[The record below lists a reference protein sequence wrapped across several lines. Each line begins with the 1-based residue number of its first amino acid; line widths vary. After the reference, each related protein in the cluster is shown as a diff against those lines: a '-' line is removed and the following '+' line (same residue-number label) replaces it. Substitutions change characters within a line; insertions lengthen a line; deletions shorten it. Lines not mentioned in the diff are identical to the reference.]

1 MKTKYKISGMTC
13 NHCVMRVEKAINSV
27 DGVDKVKVS
36 LAKGLAKVKG
46 EHLSQKL
53 VEAVQE
59 AGYKAEKLD

>member
-27 DGVDKVKVS
+27 EGVDKVKVS

-46 EHLSQKL
+46 EHSSQEL
-53 VEAVQE
+53 IEAVQE
-59 AGYKAEKLD
+59 AGYEAERLD

>member
-27 DGVDKVKVS
+27 EGVDKVKVS

-46 EHLSQKL
+46 EHSSQELAK
-53 VEAVQE
+53 AVQE
-59 AGYKAEKLD
+59 AGYNAQKLD